1 MDDNDIVYIART
13 IVLIGDWRGRL
24 ELVKRIEHIDSEDFN
39 SEARFYKDLNVT
51 KITFALKRR
60 F

>member
-1 MDDNDIVYIART
+1 MDDNDIVYISRT

-24 ELVKRIEHIDSEDFN
+24 ELVKSIEHIDNENFYSV
-39 SEARFYKDLNVT
+39 ARYYKDLNVT

-60 F
+60 S

>member
-1 MDDNDIVYIART
+1 MDNNDIVYVSRT

-24 ELVKRIEHIDSEDFN
+24 ELVKRIEHIDNENFYSD
-39 SEARFYKDLNVT
+39 ARYYKDLNVT

-60 F
+60 V